1 MAIMPKLWAFTHNSL
16 LLCRLFIVLVWG
28 CAELVGECIQGLV
41 LLGNQWLLF
50 VELGGF
56 VNNAFFMSQSAC
68 LSANVP
74 SGFLFVY
81 CFVVVYVW
89 IRVGE
94 HNPLTV
100 CCVQIDQS
108 CIRHMWALVCVCFEY
123 TVWVQ
128 IISYGSV
135 ESAELKGFTASPS

>member
-1 MAIMPKLWAFTHNSL
+1 M
-16 LLCRLFIVLVWG
+16 
-28 CAELVGECIQGLV
+28 GECIQGLV

-74 SGFLFVY
+74 SEFLFV
-81 CFVVVYVW
+81 CGFVVGLSMW

-94 HNPLTV
+94 HNPLIV
-100 CCVQIDQS
+100 CHIQIDPFFFFCRIHVS
-108 CIRHMWALVCVCFEY
+108 ISEWVFEY
-123 TVWVQ
+123 TV
-128 IISYGSV
+128 
-135 ESAELKGFTASPS
+135 